1 MQNQNST
8 NIALTLVI
16 MSIVIYFMVTNST
29 VRNTGSDSQGSLL
42 LSQTIIQDQT
52 IKLDKYKG
60 IIYKYNGRIYKKNEH
75 YYYYFPIGSS
85 IFALPFVAFE
95 NIIGLDMLQHEDE
108 AQIRL
113 AGLISVAIFLLLY
126 LIAMLYIEHKWSLIL
141 ASLFWFG
148 SSLSSTLGTALWSH
162 NFAILFSLIALYFA
176 LKSIKEQKPI
186 HFIIISFSLF
196 AAYLCRPTLSL
207 LSPAIILFIYF
218 HSKQCAFKI
227 AGLLSLMLGAFI
239 LFSFHEFGQILPD
252 YYIPKR
258 LSGEH
263 FWTALYGNLFSP
275 SRGLFIYS
283 SFLIFPLIFYRQTK
297 KILQENISLVFILL
311 LPLIHLISISQ
322 FPHWWAGH
330 SYGARFMSDVI
341 PAFYLIFILVFHQ
354 FMIYYKNNLIK
365 TFLYIFLL
373 TTGIFSIYINAFQG
387 LYNNYTANW
396 NANPNIDIYPKYLF
410 DWKYPQFIHNLER
423 HRKRILEHEL
433 ESTKNVFV
441 TKKLPNTAFRSE
453 IVCHSQEIKLE
464 EFFSRYIDFDL
475 EVHNKSSEWWPQK
488 SLVKNGN
495 FVIRIRSHLYNEKQ
509 KLVYNEKQKLVN
521 QNFPYGISNLPYS
534 ISPNSKFTVPIFINK
549 NVIPKGIS
557 YLEYDLVQEGYTW
570 FQGKGGKTCRIKI
583 IN

>member
-1 MQNQNST
+1 MYQNKNCT

-16 MSIVIYFMVTNST
+16 MSIVIYFIVTNST

-52 IKLDKYKG
+52 IKLDKYKD
-60 IIYKYNGRIYKKNEH
+60 IINKYNGRIYKKNEH

-126 LIAMLYIEHKWSLIL
+126 LIATLYITHKWSLIF

-148 SSLSSTLGTALWSH
+148 TSLSSSLGTALWSH
-162 NFAILFSLIALYFA
+162 NFAVLFSLIALYFA
-176 LKSIKEQKPI
+176 LKSIKSQKQI

-218 HSKQCAFKI
+218 HSKRCAFKI
-227 AGLLSLMLGAFI
+227 AGLLSVMLGAFI
-239 LFSFHEFGQILPD
+239 LFSFHEFRQILPD

-297 KILQENISLVFILL
+297 KILQENISLIFILL

-322 FPHWWAGH
+322 FPRWWAGH

-354 FMIYYKNNLIK
+354 FMIDYKNNLIK

-410 DWKYPQFIHNLER
+410 DWKYPQFIHNVER

-433 ESTKNVFV
+433 ESTKNIFV
-441 TKKLPNTAFRSE
+441 TKKLPNTAFHSE
-453 IVCHSQEIKLE
+453 IICHSPEIKLE

-488 SLVKNGN
+488 SLVKNGD
-495 FVIRIRSHLYNEKQ
+495 FVIRIRSHL
-509 KLVYNEKQKLVN
+509 YNEKQKLVN
-521 QNFPYGISNLPYS
+521 QNFPYGISNLHYS
-534 ISPNSKFTVPIFINK
+534 ISPNSKFTVRIFINK
-549 NVIPKGIS
+549 SFVPKGIS

>member
-1 MQNQNST
+1 
-8 NIALTLVI
+8 
-16 MSIVIYFMVTNST
+16 MSIVIYFFVTNST
-29 VRNTGSDSQGSLL
+29 VRNTASDPQGSLL

-52 IKLDKYKG
+52 IKLDKYKDL
-60 IIYKYNGRIYKKNEH
+60 IYQYNNWIYKKNEH

-126 LIAMLYIEHKWSLIL
+126 LIATLYIEHKWSLIF

-148 SSLSSTLGTALWSH
+148 SSLSSSLGTALWSH
-162 NFAILFSLIALYFA
+162 NFAVLFSLIALYFA
-176 LKSIKEQKPI
+176 LKSIKEQKQI
-186 HFIIISFSLF
+186 NFIIISFSLF

-218 HSKQCAFKI
+218 HSKRCAFKI
-227 AGLLSLMLGAFI
+227 AGLLFLMLGGFI

-283 SFLIFPLIFYRQTK
+283 PFLIFPLIFYRQTK
-297 KILQENISLVFILL
+297 KILQENIKLIFIVL

-330 SYGARFMSDVI
+330 SYGARFMSDVL
-341 PAFYLIFILVFHQ
+341 PAFYLIFILVFQ
-354 FMIYYKNNLIK
+354 KIMIDYKNNFMKI
-365 TFLYIFLL
+365 FLYIFFLF
-373 TTGIFSIYINAFQG
+373 TGIFSIYINTFQG
-387 LYNNYTANW
+387 LYNNYTRSW
-396 NANPNIDIYPKYLF
+396 NANPNIDIYPEYLF
-410 DWKYPQFIHNLER
+410 DWKYPQFFNNAER
-423 HRKRILEHEL
+423 QKRRIIEHEFK
-433 ESTKNVFV
+433 STKNIFV
-441 TKKLPNTAFRSE
+441 TQELSDTAFRSE
-453 IVCHSQEIKLE
+453 IVCNSQQIKLE
-464 EFFSRYIDFDL
+464 DFFSPNINFDL

-495 FVIRIRSHLYNEKQ
+495 FVIRIRPHLYNK
-509 KLVYNEKQKLVN
+509 KQKLVN
-521 QNFPYGISNLPYS
+521 RNFPYGISNLHYS
-534 ISPNSKFTVPIFINK
+534 ISPNSKFNMRIFIYK
-549 NVIPKGIS
+549 NVLPKGIS

-570 FQGKGGKTCRIKI
+570 FKEKGGKTCRIKI